1 MEVEVV
7 VPNLG
12 VNTLFVHLLLSLL
25 KQVVQG
31 LGEPIFFNFLLA
43 QQVYYVDAA
52 ISSQQVVKVL
62 FEGQLVQVA
71 LLELDLSL
79 RLGLLGPEEGHRAAS
94 LQVGEKRLTVVEIY
108 DDLRFYKVRNASVLV
123 DAAGVETRA
132 GPGCVSP

>member
-7 VPNLG
+7 VTNLG

-52 ISSQQVVKVL
+52 ISSQ
-62 FEGQLVQVA
+62 
-71 LLELDLSL
+71 
-79 RLGLLGPEEGHRAAS
+79 
-94 LQVGEKRLTVVEIY
+94 
-108 DDLRFYKVRNASVLV
+108 
-123 DAAGVETRA
+123 
-132 GPGCVSP
+132 